1 MTSKDLFKLNRLR
14 TLIVLRELA
23 QDWRPEIQGRLEC
36 PFCQSQ
42 KVYKRM
48 QFTDGNT
55 HICRNCGESFSE
67 ELVPSCRCW
76 YPGSLQK
83 CQDCLWFQLILPLLK
98 QKVSSLQGLSLQELE
113 NLIGYCELPT
123 RPARQK

>member
-67 ELVPSCRCW
+67 ELVSSCRCW
-76 YPGSLQK
+76 YH
-83 CQDCLWFQLILPLLK
+83 W
-98 QKVSSLQGLSLQELE
+98 
-113 NLIGYCELPT
+113 
-123 RPARQK
+123 